1 MQVIDKVGK
10 LLTSGSG
17 GGGGAPSG
25 PAGGDLSGVYPNPS
39 VLWNNGLPTYDLL
52 YYPLTGNPS
61 GFVTASALTPYLTIT
76 LAASTYYPIPTGT
89 VSQYIRGDGTLAT
102 FPTIPSFTPS
112 ALTKVDDTNV
122 TLTLGGTPATALLQS
137 TSLTLGWTG
146 TLADSRITSA
156 TTWNNKVTS
165 LSSGTGISIGG
176 TTTVPI
182 VTNTAPDQTV
192 VLTPSTGI
200 SVTGTYPSFTIIN
213 TAPSTTSGTV
223 TSVAALTLG
232 TTGTD
237 LSSTVATGTT
247 TPVITLNV
255 PTASASNRGVLST
268 TDWSAFTAKQAALNG
283 TGFVKIIGTVISY
296 DNSTYL
302 TTISGITAG
311 GELSGTYTNPSLV
324 NSAVIGKVLTGVN
337 ITGGTIS
344 ATDSILIAF
353 GKVQNQINGLI
364 GGSTYQGTWN
374 ALTNTPPLTS
384 SVGTSGYYY
393 IVNVAGSTN
402 LNGITDWNIG
412 DWAIF
417 NGGVWQKVDNT
428 DAVVSVNGFTGA
440 VSLTTTNI
448 AEGTNLYF
456 TNVRAISA
464 ILTGYV
470 SGAGTI
476 SATDTI
482 LSAIQKLNGNIGS
495 IVSGVSSVFG
505 RTGAVVSVNG
515 DYTTSQVTEGTNLYY
530 TDSRARL
537 SNSFVAGSGAY
548 NSTTGVITIPT
559 NNNQITNGS
568 NFIILT
574 SLSGGTGINYNNTT
588 GVITNS
594 APDQTVS
601 LSNGAGISVTGT
613 YPSFTIASTI
623 TQYTDALARL
633 AISLTTTG
641 TSGAATYNST
651 TGVLN
656 IPQYSGGGGGITT
669 LNTLTATTQT
679 FAVGTS
685 GTDFAISSA
694 TSTHTF
700 NLPDASATA
709 RGVVTTAAQT
719 FNGTKTFTNGLA
731 VQGGSSY
738 IIFNYFA
745 NAASRSWRFTSDQLV
760 FGDFAIQ
767 RSQTQTG
774 TTYDTILYLDAAGN
788 TGIGTAT
795 LGSKLQVNGNAA
807 IGYSASTAA
816 PTNGLAVAGNAI
828 IGATSNTNSSGFLV
842 NSSATTANLITPA
855 LYVRNTNAASGALN
869 GIGFYNS
876 GGFGSAAI
884 YTSQFQTGNAGDNLI
899 FTTKNSIG
907 GWNTGGIVINTSGNL
922 GVNTTTIGSSLQ
934 VNGNAA
940 IGYSAATATPTNGLS
955 VAGTVNIGTNTSVTT
970 AALQVSSTTQGFL
983 PPVMT
988 TTQKNAIAT
997 PASGLIVYD
1006 TTLNAL
1012 NFYNGTS
1019 WSSGGGG
1026 GMVYPAA
1033 GIALSTGSAWGTSIT
1048 NNSADWNTAYTN
1060 RITSLTTTGS
1070 GAATLVSNVLNIP
1083 TPPTATFT
1091 SLTVTGS
1098 SGSSTL
1104 LSGVLNVP
1112 TYTLTGLGGQPLAT
1126 NLTSL
1131 AGLSYASTSFV
1142 KMTGTGV
1149 FALDT
1154 NTYITGNQ
1162 TITLSGNVTG
1172 TGTTSITTTIGANV
1186 VTNAMLAQVAT
1197 STIQGRVTA
1206 GTGNIETLTGTQAT
1220 TLIDTFTSTLK
1231 GLAPASGGGTTNF
1244 LRADGT
1250 WATPGGGGG
1259 GVTQIVAGTN
1269 VTISPAGGTG
1279 VVTINSTGGGGG
1291 GTILKLT
1298 AQTLTSTSWSFV
1310 SGYYTYTFSNVNIT
1324 VNTRVDFTP
1333 NRTSY
1338 LEVTT
1343 CGMQSEVTVA
1353 AGSCTFYSLFP
1364 PQTNITGEITIFPTI

>member
-1 MQVIDKVGK
+1 MQVVDKVGK

-39 VLWNNGLPTYDLL
+39 VVWNNGLPTYDLL

-89 VSQYIRGDGTLAT
+89 ASQYIRGDGTFAT

-112 ALTKVDDTNV
+112 ALTKIDDTNV

-223 TSVAALTLG
+223 TSVATGTGLTGGTITSAGTIALNTKLSPLDSLTGNSLKLARVNAGETALEYFTAPYGTGTVTSVAALTLG

-255 PTASASNRGVLST
+255 PTASASNRGVLSI
-268 TDWSAFTAKQAALNG
+268 TDWSAFNGKQAALNG

-311 GELSGTYTNPSLV
+311 GELSGTYANPSLV

-440 VSLTTTNI
+440 VSLTTSNI
-448 AEGTNLYF
+448 AEGSNLYF

-470 SGAGTI
+470 SGPGTI

-482 LSAIQKLNGNIGS
+482 LTAIQKLNGNIGS

-505 RTGAVVSVNG
+505 RTGAVVSVSG

-530 TDSRARL
+530 TDVRARL

-568 NFIILT
+568 NFITLA
-574 SLSGGTGINYNNTT
+574 SLSGSTGISYNNTT
-588 GVITNS
+588 GVIT
-594 APDQTVS
+594 
-601 LSNGAGISVTGT
+601 
-613 YPSFTIASTI
+613 STI
-623 TQYTDALARL
+623 TQYTDALARS

-641 TSGAATYNST
+641 TSGAATYSSV

-656 IPQYSGGGGGITT
+656 IPQYSGGSSGITT

-788 TGIGTAT
+788 TGIGTTT

-807 IGYSASTAA
+807 IGYSVSTVA
-816 PTNGLAVAGNAI
+816 PTNGLAVAGAAI
-828 IGATSNTNSSGFLV
+828 IGATSNTNSSAFLV
-842 NSSATTANLITPA
+842 NSSATTANLLTPA

-940 IGYSAATATPTNGLS
+940 IGYSASTAAPTNGLS
-955 VAGTVNIGTNTSVTT
+955 VSGTVNIGTNTSVTT

-1012 NFYNGTS
+1012 NFYNGSS
-1019 WSSGGGG
+1019 WSSGGGGG

-1070 GAATLVSNVLNIP
+1070 GAATLISNVLNIP
-1083 TPPTATFT
+1083 TPSA
-1091 SLTVTGS
+1091 
-1098 SGSSTL
+1098 
-1104 LSGVLNVP
+1104 
-1112 TYTLTGLGGQPLAT
+1112 A
-1126 NLTSL
+1126 
-1131 AGLSYASTSFV
+1131 
-1142 KMTGTGV
+1142 
-1149 FALDT
+1149 
-1154 NTYITGNQ
+1154 

-1172 TGTTSITTTIGANV
+1172 TGTTAITTTIAANV

-1206 GTGNIETLTGTQAT
+1206 GTGNVETLTGTQAT

-1231 GLAPASGGGTTNF
+1231 GLAPASGGGTANF

-1250 WATPGGGGG
+1250 WAAPGGGGG

-1279 VVTINSTGGGGG
+1279 VVTINSSGGGGG
-1291 GTILKLT
+1291 GSIYKLT
-1298 AQTLTSTSWSFV
+1298 AQTLTSASWSLV

-1333 NRTSY
+1333 DRTSY